1 MSFNNQLINSRRET
15 LKKAGYLPEG
25 TINSSDVAISP
36 WVTLLFFLIP
46 PKLADNVRLEIYKL
60 PPQENLLK
68 AYLRLLFALPIKDT
82 IMTFFFLG
90 TPRPSRTY
98 GLLTRTTT
106 QEKSNRAFLPGT
118 LFSLD
123 LSKNKQG
130 SSTPT
135 QPPQDWS
142 Y

>member
-1 MSFNNQLINSRRET
+1 MLQF
-15 LKKAGYLPEG
+15 
-25 TINSSDVAISP
+25 
-36 WVTLLFFLIP
+36 LLGLHYSFLIP
-46 PKLADNVRLEIYKL
+46 PELADNVRLEIYKL
-60 PPQENLLK
+60 PHQGNLLK

-82 IMTFFFLG
+82 IITFFFLG
-90 TPRPSRTY
+90 TPRPNRTY

-106 QEKSNRAFLPGT
+106 PKRSNRAFPPGI
-118 LFSLD
+118 LFPLD
-123 LSKNKQG
+123 LSKNKQE